1 MNAIKRVVSIMVLI
15 IISAHLF
22 AQEKSVTSTPI
33 LKVSD
38 SKKSFGFVKQ
48 GKEVRIE
55 YEFKNMGSEPLII
68 NEIKIE
74 CSCTKAEF
82 PKEPIIGGKIGKITL
97 IVDTKTMEGRQD
109 RIVEVISNNKNGNVS
124 LRYKGVVLM
133 N

>member
-1 MNAIKRVVSIMVLI
+1 MKIIKRIVSII
-15 IISAHLF
+15 IITLISVHLF
-22 AQEKSVTSTPI
+22 AQEKTGTSTPI

-48 GKEVRIE
+48 GKEVRLE
-55 YEFKNMGSEPLII
+55 YEFKNMGLEPLII
-68 NEIKIE
+68 NDIKIE

-82 PKEPIIGGKIGKITL
+82 TKEPVISGKTGKITL

-124 LRYKGVVLM
+124 LRYKGVVLT

>member
-1 MNAIKRVVSIMVLI
+1 MSVMKRIIGVVVLVLF
-15 IISAHLF
+15 SFHLF
-22 AQEKSVTSTPI
+22 SQETAKATAPN

-48 GKEVRIE
+48 GKEIRID
-55 YEFKNMGSEPLII
+55 YEFKNEGLEPLVI

-82 PKEPIIGGKIGKITL
+82 PKEPILSGKTGKITL

>member
-1 MNAIKRVVSIMVLI
+1 MRVVKRIVRVMVLVL
-15 IISAHLF
+15 ISIYSF
-22 AQEKSVTSTPI
+22 AQETPPTSAPV

-48 GKEVRIE
+48 GKEIRID
-55 YEFKNMGSEPLII
+55 YEIKNTGLEPLII

-82 PKEPIIGGKIGKITL
+82 PKEPILSGKTGKITL
-97 IVDTKTMEGRQD
+97 VVDTKTMEGRQD